1 MQAMD
6 YIFYRTT
13 KFFYKK
19 DGASGHRALII
30 LSAFQSL
37 VIIEIVLIIVFNFYT
52 RDEIY
57 QFTSVAKFLGGAI
70 CVIVFFLNFLRY
82 KDKYK
87 LFRDKW
93 RNEEIKV
100 KRKRGIL
107 IVVVLIIPWLVL
119 ITFGIR

>member
-6 YIFYRTT
+6 YIFYRTA

-19 DGASGHRALII
+19 DGASGHRAII
-30 LSAFQSL
+30 LLSTFQSL
-37 VIIEIVLIIVFNFYT
+37 VIIEIVLIMVFSFYT
-52 RDEIY
+52 REEIY

-70 CVIVFFLNFLRY
+70 CILVFFLNFWKY
-82 KDKYK
+82 KNKYK

-93 RNEEIKV
+93 RNEEIKI
-100 KRKRGIL
+100 KQKRGIL

-119 ITFGIR
+119 ILFGIR